1 MLDSTLFN
9 QISFGNSDRA
19 AYSDLNPDD
28 GGQSLYPMSTVL
40 YFILCSILLDHWLGS
55 LWFQLEDTVLLIGT
69 LLLFDPVLFPKYE
82 A

>member
-9 QISFGNSDRA
+9 QISLGISDRA

-40 YFILCSILLDHWLGS
+40 
-55 LWFQLEDTVLLIGT
+55 GT
-69 LLLFDPVLFPKYE
+69 LQTTRMTIYELRVLFL
-82 A
+82 

>member
-40 YFILCSILLDHWLGS
+40 IIKYIFYPA
-55 LWFQLEDTVLLIGT
+55 IGG
-69 LLLFDPVLFPKYE
+69 
-82 A
+82 

>member
-40 YFILCSILLDHWLGS
+40 RYLVVQIKSIYVS
-55 LWFQLEDTVLLIGT
+55 LPDITISD
-69 LLLFDPVLFPKYE
+69 LFLSRRETESVESAAAPK
-82 A
+82 